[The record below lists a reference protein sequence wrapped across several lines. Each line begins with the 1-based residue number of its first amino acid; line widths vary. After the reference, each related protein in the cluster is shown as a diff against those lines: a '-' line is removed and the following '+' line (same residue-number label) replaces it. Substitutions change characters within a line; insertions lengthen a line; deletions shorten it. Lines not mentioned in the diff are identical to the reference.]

1 MAAVSHPFARS
12 VGPFMLV
19 HRPQKLHRWNRSIQV
34 LAIGVRELKLS
45 CFHPFRRDQ
54 SLGADFVRAKVEP
67 MDDSGNNSQQQRSH
81 EPKRQRSRLIAH
93 VRPAR
98 IRVGQSLVRWFF
110 RILLLVLYRVRVHGL
125 ENYPATDGA
134 LICANHQSNL
144 DPIVMG
150 VSCPRPVNYLA
161 KQSLFRWGPMGWF
174 LRWNDAIPIDRSGA
188 GIGGMK
194 ETLRRL
200 KRGESVVIFP
210 EGSRSIDGELQPLK
224 QGFCSLA
231 RRTSAALVP
240 VAIEGT
246 YDAMPPKC
254 KTLRLGRIHLVFG
267 PQILAEDY
275 QDLDDDQLTQLLEQR
290 ITDCFALAREKYR
303 A

>member
-1 MAAVSHPFARS
+1 M
-12 VGPFMLV
+12 
-19 HRPQKLHRWNRSIQV
+19 IQV
-34 LAIGVRELKLS
+34 PAIGVHELKLT
-45 CFHPFRRDQ
+45 HFRGFRLGQ

-81 EPKRQRSRLIAH
+81 KPKRQRSHKPKRQRSHKPKRQRSRLTAH

-98 IRVGQSLVRWFF
+98 IRAGQSVVRWFF
-110 RILLLVLYRVRVHGL
+110 RILLLVLYRIRVHGL
-125 ENYPATDGA
+125 ENYPLTDGA

-161 KQSLFRWGPMGWF
+161 KESLFHWGPMGWF

-231 RRTSAALVP
+231 RRTSASLVP
-240 VAIEGT
+240 VAIDGT

-254 KTLRLGRIHLVFG
+254 KTPRLGRIHLVFG
-267 PQILAEDY
+267 PAIEPEEY
-275 QDLDDDQLTQLLEQR
+275 QDLDDDRLTELLQQR
-290 ITDCFALAREKYR
+290 ITDCFAHARSSKQR
-303 A
+303 S